1 MISISNIDQLI
12 PEYLR
17 ESEHFFLVCLD
28 IEGNVT
34 DCNALFQRAISIK
47 EGNSILSALNQGFR
61 NEFEGL
67 MDQIIH
73 YPSKSH
79 QVILDFGTSKPI
91 SSSWEFTMLINQ
103 EMDPVG
109 FIGIGVELSLLE
121 GKLSW
126 GNLLEVFSLGKA
138 DLDENLRFR
147 SADDQILNWL
157 NIDSETLISKN
168 LFEVQTLELN
178 LLDQLKLKEINQ
190 LKDFYH
196 FSLDV
201 TSGSH
206 QGKFSINLLRHS
218 KGFLLLMR
226 QMNQLVKEEIFS
238 KPFTDFQIEAF
249 SGPVWILERD
259 TRIVQQNSYAEGVS
273 EKWLKK
279 LANEGD
285 FFDLKFANEK
295 SDRFLELI
303 GDAFEGNEKD
313 LNLQIK
319 TKNGSNEYWTFQVK
333 PLKVNADKVYVMVY
347 AIDMTA
353 VNSKLVKMEGEL
365 ETLRELA
372 LCPSHILRSPLSS
385 MLGLLELIDFRKLD
399 PENQR
404 YISYLKPLAQELD
417 DVIRSNAK
425 KMAAF
430 D

>member
-17 ESEHFFLVCLD
+17 ESEHFFLVSLD
-28 IEGNVT
+28 IEGNVK
-34 DCNALFQRAISIK
+34 DSNALFRKAISIK
-47 EGNSILSALNQGFR
+47 DGNSILSALNQEFR
-61 NEFEGL
+61 NNFEGL
-67 MDQIIH
+67 MDQMIH

-79 QVILDFGTSKPI
+79 QVILDFGTNKPI

-109 FIGIGVELSLLE
+109 FIGIGVELSLME

-126 GNLLEVFSLGKA
+126 GNLMEVFTLGKA

-147 SADDQILNWL
+147 SADEQILSWL
-157 NIDSETLISKN
+157 NIDSERLISKS
-168 LFEVQTLELN
+168 LFELETLNLS
-178 LLDQLKLKEINQ
+178 LLDQLKLKDAEK

-196 FSLDV
+196 FTIDV
-201 TSGSH
+201 NSGSH
-206 QGKFSINLLRHS
+206 QGKFSINLLKHS

-226 QMNQLVKEEIFS
+226 QLDQFVKEEIFS

-249 SGPVWILERD
+249 SGPVWILEKD
-259 TRIVQQNSYAEGVS
+259 TRIVQQNSYAKVVS

-279 LANEGD
+279 LAKEGD
-285 FFDLKFANEK
+285 LFDLKFANEK

-303 GDAFEGNEKD
+303 GDAFDGNEKD
-313 LNLQIK
+313 LNLQMK
-319 TKNGSNEYWTFQVK
+319 TKNGNPEYWTFQVK
-333 PLKVNADKVYVMVY
+333 PLKVYAEKIYVMVY

-353 VNSKLVKMEGEL
+353 INSKLVKMEGEL